1 MIKIFKSIYAR
12 LRFYLRW
19 LADYFVGVGLGK
31 RFSDD
36 PKGILLVRL
45 DAIGDYILFRNFI
58 EALKNSRDFADQ
70 PLVLVG
76 NEAWRELAEMLD
88 QAWVDRF
95 VWVNR
100 RRFGRDLLYRR
111 RKLQEVCVQNYALV
125 IQPALSREFF
135 YGDTLVR
142 FASARQKIGSQG
154 DFSNIAPWQ
163 KKISDKFYTKLLPA
177 EIGIMFEFERNREFF
192 SALLDADLREV
203 KPVIKRGFAHG
214 IKIKLPE
221 KYVVLF
227 IGASMT
233 FRKWPGEFFA
243 RVARHLQERGY
254 DIVLCG
260 GAGDRATAEAFS
272 REFGTDF
279 IDLVGKTT
287 LIELLQVIAQ
297 GELMLANETSAPH
310 MAVAL
315 GVKNIF
321 IIYNGNHYGR
331 FVPYPESMC
340 LNYHVIYHP
349 EIENNLDY
357 YAFLSNSYGYGSNL
371 DIREISVEKVIACLD
386 EVLGKKNQICL
397 SNT

>member
-1 MIKIFKSIYAR
+1 MLK
-12 LRFYLRW
+12 FYLRW
-19 LADYFVGVGLGK
+19 FLDFFLGLGL
-31 RFSDD
+31 RR
-36 PKGILLVRL
+36 KGSGNFRGVLLIRL
-45 DAIGDYILFRNFI
+45 DAIGDYFLFRNFL
-58 EALKNSRDFADQ
+58 ESLRNSPDYANQ
-70 PLVLVG
+70 QLTLIG
-76 NEAWRELAEMLD
+76 NEAWRELAEVLD

-95 VWVNR
+95 IWVNR

-111 RKLQEVCVQNYALV
+111 RKLQEVCVQNYACV
-125 IQPALSREFF
+125 IQPTLSREFF
-135 YGDTLVR
+135 YGDALVR
-142 FASARQKIGSQG
+142 FVSGRQKIGSQG

-163 KKISDKFYTKLLPA
+163 KKISDKYYTKLFPA
-177 EIGIMFEFERNREFF
+177 ENGIMFEFERNREFF
-192 SALLDADLREV
+192 SALLDADLREI
-203 KPVIKRGFAHG
+203 KPVIKRGFG
-214 IKIKLPE
+214 CSIKIKLPE
-221 KYVVLF
+221 KYAVLF
-227 IGASMT
+227 IGASMP

-272 REFGTDF
+272 REFGAVF